1 MVAHNKRRIQDG
13 KDTRKEQVNQ
23 EYQEKYFKGKYMTVE
38 QQQAKRQLDAFGD
51 QTSVRD
57 YTIERLALYSKT
69 WGKSLG
75 N

>member
-1 MVAHNKRRIQDG
+1 
-13 KDTRKEQVNQ
+13 
-23 EYQEKYFKGKYMTVE
+23 MTVE
-38 QQQAKRQLDAFGD
+38 QQGAKRQLDAFGD

-57 YTIERLALYSKT
+57 YRIERLALYSKI